1 MGLADNLKRL
11 RKNQGW
17 SQAQLAKQIGSHLSH
32 ISRIETGKYNPSLDV
47 VQRLATVFEVSIDYL
62 VSDTEEDFKEVRIVD
77 KSLLERVKLIDSLD
91 KEDKTA
97 LIRVIDSMLTK
108 KKILH
113 LIMQENFSE
122 PVIQR

>member
-11 RKNQGW
+11 RKKRGW
-17 SQAQLAKQIGSHLSH
+17 SQTQLAKQIGSHLSH
-32 ISRIETGKYNPSLDV
+32 VNRIETGKYNPSLDV
-47 VQRLATVFEVSIDYL
+47 VQKLASVFDVSIDYL
-62 VSDTEEDFKEVRIVD
+62 ISDTEEDFKEVRIED

-113 LIMQENFSE
+113 LITQENISE
-122 PVIQR
+122 PLAQR

>member
-11 RKNQGW
+11 RKKHGW
-17 SQAQLAKQIGSHLSH
+17 SQTQLAEQIGSHLSH
-32 ISRIETGKYNPSLDV
+32 INRIETGKYNPSLDV
-47 VQRLATVFEVSIDYL
+47 VQKLAAVFDVSIDYL
-62 VSDTEEDFKEVRIVD
+62 VSNTEEDFKEVRIED

-113 LIMQENFSE
+113 LITQENISE
-122 PVIQR
+122 PLAQR

>member
-11 RKNQGW
+11 RKKQGW
-17 SQAQLAKQIGSHLSH
+17 SQTQLAKQIGSHLSH
-32 ISRIETGKYNPSLDV
+32 VNRIETGKYNPSLDV
-47 VQRLATVFEVSIDYL
+47 VQKLASVFDVSIDYL
-62 VSDTEEDFKEVRIVD
+62 VSDTEEDFKEVRIED

-113 LIMQENFSE
+113 LITQENISE
-122 PVIQR
+122 PVAQR

>member
-11 RKNQGW
+11 RKKQGW
-17 SQAQLAKQIGSHLSH
+17 SQTQLAEQIGSHLSH
-32 ISRIETGKYNPSLDV
+32 VNRIETGKYNPSLDV
-47 VQRLATVFEVSIDYL
+47 VQKLASVFDVSIDYL
-62 VSDTEEDFKEVRIVD
+62 VSDTEEDFKEVRIED

-113 LIMQENFSE
+113 LITQENIAE
-122 PVIQR
+122 PAAQR

>member
-11 RKNQGW
+11 RKKHGW
-17 SQAQLAKQIGSHLSH
+17 SQTQLAEQIGSHLSH
-32 ISRIETGKYNPSLDV
+32 VNRIETGKYNPSLDV
-47 VQRLATVFEVSIDYL
+47 VQKLASVFDVSIDYL
-62 VSDTEEDFKEVRIVD
+62 VSDTEEDFKEVRIED

-113 LIMQENFSE
+113 LITQENISE
-122 PVIQR
+122 PVVQR

>member
-11 RKNQGW
+11 RKKQGW
-17 SQAQLAKQIGSHLSH
+17 SQTQLAKQIGSHLSH
-32 ISRIETGKYNPSLDV
+32 VNRIETGKYNPSLDV
-47 VQRLATVFEVSIDYL
+47 VQKLASVFDVSIDYL
-62 VSDTEEDFKEVRIVD
+62 VSDTEEDFKEVRIED
-77 KSLLERVKLIDSLD
+77 KSLLQKIKLIDSLD

-113 LIMQENFSE
+113 LITQENISE
-122 PVIQR
+122 PVAQR